1 MCSVWKAGLG
11 PSVPEEGRA
20 GEGRVE
26 RETRETAVRKEE
38 VLPSSM
44 YLKKHPHPK
53 IHEENKFIE
62 PKISKSTISKY
73 QKQWENKLQSE
84 KKITELQNVEIRL
97 DSEEIKEE
105 KIPHRQR

>member
-1 MCSVWKAGLG
+1 MLSCQGTTIFKGFSF
-11 PSVPEEGRA
+11 
-20 GEGRVE
+20 
-26 RETRETAVRKEE
+26 
-38 VLPSSM
+38 
-44 YLKKHPHPK
+44 K

-105 KIPHRQR
+105 YMWTVSQK

>member
-1 MCSVWKAGLG
+1 
-11 PSVPEEGRA
+11 
-20 GEGRVE
+20 
-26 RETRETAVRKEE
+26 
-38 VLPSSM
+38 M

-53 IHEENKFIE
+53 IHEENKLIE
-62 PKISKSTISKY
+62 QKISKSTISKY

-97 DSEEIKEE
+97 DSKEIKEG